1 MARRRDCMADS
12 AVINVHNVQ
21 PSRQSTRGIEKMS
34 DYPRLA
40 EMGVLSFDQIAGYT
54 VNSLGYTDF
63 LRIDYDRPKDSFL
76 PVRRTYEFPR
86 AQKKTSSGIAELKT
100 LVSARE
106 SKKGVAACILDEVQ
120 RLEDETAAHCARI
133 RELVG
138 KLD

>member
-1 MARRRDCMADS
+1 
-12 AVINVHNVQ
+12 
-21 PSRQSTRGIEKMS
+21 MS
-34 DYPRLA
+34 DYPRLT
-40 EMGVLSFDQIAGYT
+40 EMGVVSFDHIAGYT

-86 AQKKTSSGIAELKT
+86 VQKKAPAGKEADVMESSAALREAVAELKT
-100 LVSARE
+100 LVTARE
-106 SKKGVAACILDEVQ
+106 SKKGLAACILEEVQ
-120 RLEDETAAHCARI
+120 RLEDETAAHAARI